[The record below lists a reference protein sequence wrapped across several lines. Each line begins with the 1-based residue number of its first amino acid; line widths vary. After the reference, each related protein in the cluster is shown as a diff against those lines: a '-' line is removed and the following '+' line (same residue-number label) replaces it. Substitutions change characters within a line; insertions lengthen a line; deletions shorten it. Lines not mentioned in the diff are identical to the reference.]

1 MTRNN
6 VFPFQMYIFNIRLTD
21 TVTNIQIISV
31 GKKCKNGIAFLPVT
45 SVVEAPAPHFFLI
58 LAPAPAPAPAPF
70 PTLFYLF
77 KMYTNISSFLYV
89 FSTINIYSIEQI
101 FSNPDPQNSF
111 GSTAP
116 ALQHCFLQYET
127 KRKCLKK

>member
-58 LAPAPAPAPAPF
+58 LAPAPAPFPF
-70 PTLFYLF
+70 LCCYLIL
-77 KMYTNISSFLYV
+77 YCNIRSSVSDPYR
-89 FSTINIYSIEQI
+89 YSL
-101 FSNPDPQNSF
+101 NPDPAKNLNPDPDPN
-111 GSTAP
+111 P
-116 ALQHCFLQYET
+116 AIS
-127 KRKCLKK
+127 